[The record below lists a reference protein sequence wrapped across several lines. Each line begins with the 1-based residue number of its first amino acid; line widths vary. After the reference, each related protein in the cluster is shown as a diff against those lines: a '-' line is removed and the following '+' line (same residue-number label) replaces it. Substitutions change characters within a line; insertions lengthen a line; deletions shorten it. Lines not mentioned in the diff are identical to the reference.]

1 MRIKPFIL
9 LGFLFIA
16 TIGVAQNNSKAS
28 YHRMEGSI
36 GNDIEVTANFI
47 RLFDKVE
54 GNYQYK
60 FREND
65 ATTFYG
71 KMLEVEGKVLK
82 NDSLYLKEYGADNA
96 SFTGLWGDDFYR
108 GQWKVPGEGSD
119 YMEVLL
125 KEYYPHGSLP
135 FKVYYLNSEENLI
148 DGVKNSP
155 TASIELIFVYPK
167 QNSLPFGILDSVK
180 HIINKGFFGGNF
192 RQSTPNIMLKAFE
205 KEYYHN
211 YKNSNLDEYKKTS
224 NGHSFTWS
232 SMNSMSV
239 LFNSSYLLCM
249 EYQRYAFTGGAHGI
263 TNNAYDII
271 DLKNGHVLTYNDIF
285 SDDAD
290 SALSVL
296 LTRKM
301 LKKYKTKDEADL
313 KQLGFFVEKILPN
326 QNIYVTGNGI
336 GFKYASYEIAPY
348 SYGLPEVFL
357 SFDECKNLICRETP
371 VYRLSRQKQQ

>member
-1 MRIKPFIL
+1 MKIKPFIL
-9 LGFLFIA
+9 SGLLFI
-16 TIGVAQNNSKAS
+16 TTVVVAQNNSKAA

-36 GNDIEVTANFI
+36 GDDIEVTANFI

-60 FREND
+60 FKEND
-65 ATTFYG
+65 VTTFFG

-96 SFTGLWGDDFYR
+96 SFSGIWSDRAYKGK
-108 GQWKVPGEGSD
+108 WKVPGEDND
-119 YMEVLL
+119 YMEVML

-155 TASIELIFVYPK
+155 TATLELTFVYPED
-167 QNSLPFGILDSVK
+167 NSLPPGILDSVK
-180 HIINKGFFGGNF
+180 QIINKGFFGENF
-192 RQSTPNIMLKAFE
+192 KQSTPNIMLKAYE

-211 YKNSNLDEYKKTS
+211 YKNANLEEYKEL
-224 NGHSFTWS
+224 GGASFSWAS
-232 SMNSMSV
+232 VNAMSV
-239 LFNSSYLLCM
+239 LFNSSYLLCV
-249 EYQRYAFTGGAHGI
+249 EYQRYAFTGGTHGI

-271 DLKNGHVLTYNDIF
+271 DLKNGRVLTYNDIF
-285 SDDAD
+285 LDDAD

-296 LTRKM
+296 LTNKM

-313 KQLGFFVEKILPN
+313 KTLGFFVNKVLPN
-326 QNIYVTGNGI
+326 QNVYVTGNGI

-357 SFDECKNLICRETP
+357 SFDECKDLIRPGTP
-371 VYRLSRQKQQ
+371 VYQLSLQKQQ